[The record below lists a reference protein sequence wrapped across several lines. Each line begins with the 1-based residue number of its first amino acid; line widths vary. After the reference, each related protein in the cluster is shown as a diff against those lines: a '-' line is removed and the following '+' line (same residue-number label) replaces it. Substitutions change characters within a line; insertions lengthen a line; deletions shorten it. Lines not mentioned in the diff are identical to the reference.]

1 MQNEFNV
8 TISSVHPVTISLP
21 SIGDMAIP
29 ASRDVQLLHAPVDVI
44 NYLRNTFT
52 NTGVKVELNKKS
64 NNPFFTYDYKVLKED
79 SSKPAKPIA
88 EPVNETPLQKVSNFV
103 LPSGKHKGK
112 KLKEVS
118 DDSLRQIA
126 KMTKTQA
133 VKSAIEAYL
142 LLK

>member
-8 TISSVHPVTISLP
+8 IISSIHPVTISLP
-21 SIGDMAIP
+21 SIGDTALP
-29 ASRDVQLLHAPVDVI
+29 AEREIQLLHAPVDVI

-64 NNPFFTYDYKVLKED
+64 SNPYFTYDYKVLKED
-79 SSKPAKPIA
+79 SSKQSKPVVEA
-88 EPVNETPLQKVSNFV
+88 VNETPLQKVSNFV

-112 KLKEVS
+112 KLREVN